1 METKKGKYGRFGDT
15 TLPME
20 ERLDALLTELTI
32 EEKIQCVAC
41 RGVAIERLNLPRV
54 NLGGEAAHGVEA
66 RNDQNG
72 IGVADVTTSFPQP
85 IGMSASWDREM
96 IHEAGVIT
104 GVEARVSAHRHPN
117 NGLSRWA
124 PTIDLERDPRWGR
137 NEEGYGEDPLLIGE
151 MSSAYI
157 RGMQGDHPHYL
168 RIGATL
174 KHFYANNT
182 EVGRVYKNASLSPR
196 NRFEL
201 YLEPFRRAIEDGRVE
216 SVMAAYNKINGYP
229 GVLNPEI
236 KKLLKEKYGL
246 KGHVVSDGG
255 GMELVVNGHG
265 FYGNHA
271 ESVAN
276 AIKNGVDGMS
286 DNPVAVEKAVR
297 EAYEL
302 GLLTEKDLDG
312 ALRNTFRTKLRLG
325 VYDNEPQNPYDK
337 VTEEDIDSPYNRE
350 ICKQLSRESV
360 VLLKNEKDFLP
371 LNPAEVADL
380 ALIGP
385 HGDVWY
391 PDWYGGIPPYRKTL
405 KEGITETVGKE
416 IAFAD
421 GLDRVVFTCDGKGL
435 VIMEDGTVELGEEP
449 DVFVRQ
455 DWGEGSITY
464 RSVRTGKYLTTRD
477 AGTKGDESFIAADS
491 TWPYS
496 WFVKEIFHEEE
507 IEGSMLLRNR
517 FYHPIQW
524 NEEGKLISKESGTC
538 IKLTMEVVE
547 NGLEKA
553 CALAKGKKAVI
564 LAIGCSSMI
573 NAKEEIDRN
582 TIDLPPAQA
591 ALARAIY
598 EANPNVALVLF
609 ANYPYAINWEQN
621 NLPAILWSA
630 TGSQDMGTAM
640 AECLFGCYA
649 PAGRLNMTWYQSDHQ
664 LPDIDDYDIIKGK
677 RTYRYFDGEVL
688 YPFGY
693 GLTYTTFAYEDL
705 KVELVDKIQLKVS
718 FRVQN
723 TGKVRSDEV
732 VQVYGSAPA
741 SRVKKPIRQLL
752 GFERIKGVEPGE
764 SRQVVIW
771 AKVEDLRF
779 YDVISEHL
787 MVEEGLYEIAVGASC
802 KDCALVEKVE
812 IPGEQTGTRNTKAK
826 IKADHFDDY
835 ENISLDVGNFGYT
848 ACVPLNKQEQGILYY
863 GDCTLEEGLATVY
876 VHAMCPSESTIEVL
890 VDGES
895 VGSFTGTTISYLPGP
910 RRHPD
915 PMLGDLEEKQRTEKD
930 PKYANIRI
938 PLTKEVVAGEKRTVT
953 IKVNGPARLCYFWFE

>member
-1 METKKGKYGRFGDT
+1 MEKVRGKYGRFGDT

-32 EEKIQCVAC
+32 EEKIKCVAC
-41 RGVAIERLNLPRV
+41 HGVAIERLGLPRV
-54 NLGGEAAHGVEA
+54 GLGGEAAHGVEA

-104 GVEARVSAHRHPN
+104 GVEARVSSHRHPY

-182 EVGRVYKNASLSPR
+182 EVGRAYKNASLNPR

-229 GVLNPEI
+229 GILNPEI
-236 KKLLKEKYGL
+236 KDLLKEKYGL

-265 FYGNHA
+265 FYGTHA

-286 DNPVAVEKAVR
+286 DNPVAVEKAVT

-325 VYDNEPQNPYDK
+325 VFDNEPQNPYDK

-371 LNPAEVADL
+371 LNPADLADI

-385 HGDVWY
+385 HSDVWY

-405 KEGITETVGKE
+405 KDGIAEILGKE
-416 IAFAD
+416 IDFAD
-421 GLDRVVFTCDGKGL
+421 GLDKVVFRCDGKGL
-435 VIMEDGTVELGEEP
+435 VIQEDGTVELGDEP
-449 DVFVRQ
+449 DVFIRQ

-464 RSVRTGKYLTTRD
+464 RSMRTGKYLTTRD
-477 AGTKGDESFIAADS
+477 AGAKGDENFVAADS

-496 WFVKEIFHEEE
+496 WFVKEIFHEEKV
-507 IEGSMLLRNR
+507 EGGILLRNR
-517 FYHPIQW
+517 FFTPLQW
-524 NEEGKLISKESGTC
+524 NEDGKLITKGSGTC
-538 IKLTMEVVE
+538 VKFTMEVVE
-547 NGLEKA
+547 NGFEKA

-582 TIDLPPAQA
+582 TIELPSQQAQ
-591 ALARAIY
+591 LVRAIY
-598 EANPNVALVLF
+598 EVNPNVVVALF
-609 ANYPYAINWEQN
+609 ANYPYAINWEQEN
-621 NLPAILWSA
+621 IPAILWSA

-640 AECLFGCYA
+640 AENLFGFHA
-649 PAGRLNMTWYQSDHQ
+649 PAGRLNMTWYQSDDQ

-677 RTYRYFDGEVL
+677 RTYRYFDGQVL

-705 KVELVDKIQLKVS
+705 KVELVDKIKLKVS
-718 FRVQN
+718 FCVRN
-723 TGKVRSDEV
+723 TGNVCSDEV
-732 VQVYGSAPA
+732 VQVYGRAPA
-741 SRVKKPIRQLL
+741 SRVKKPICQLL
-752 GFERIKGVEPGE
+752 GFERIKAVEPGE
-764 SRQVVIW
+764 SRKVVIW

-779 YDVISEHL
+779 YDVISERL
-787 MVEEGLYEIAVGASC
+787 MVEEGCYDIAVGTSC
-802 KDCALVEKVE
+802 KEFALSAKVD
-812 IPGEQTGTRNTKAK
+812 IPGEKTGTRNTKSR

-848 ACVPLNKQEQGILYY
+848 ACVPLDAEVSGEMSY
-863 GDCTLEEGLATVY
+863 GDCTIEEGMTAVY
-876 VHAMCPSESTIEVL
+876 VHAMCPKECMIEVL
-890 VDGES
+890 VDGER
-895 VGSFTGTTISYLPGP
+895 VGGYTGTTISYLPTP

-915 PMLGDLEEKQRTEKD
+915 PMLGDLEEKQRAKKE

-938 PLTKEVVAGEKRTVT
+938 PLVKTLPAAEKCNVT
-953 IKVNGPARLCYFWFE
+953 IKVNGPVRLCYFWFE